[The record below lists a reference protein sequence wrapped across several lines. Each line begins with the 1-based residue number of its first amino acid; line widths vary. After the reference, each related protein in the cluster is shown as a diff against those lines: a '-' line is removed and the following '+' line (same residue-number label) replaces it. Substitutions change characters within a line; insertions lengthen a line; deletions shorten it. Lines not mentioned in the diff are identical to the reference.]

1 MWKYAG
7 ISFVVLL
14 LTMLCVG
21 SAAAQGHVIPF
32 TVIEIECSEE
42 PGEITE
48 GEDIVRDSNRC
59 GIIQPQDRPYDF
71 FTERRQPCP
80 TNVPISSSS

>member
-14 LTMLCVG
+14 LTVRCVG

-32 TVIEIECSEE
+32 TVVEIECSEE
-42 PGEITE
+42 PGEMTE
-48 GEDIVRDSNRC
+48 GEDVVHS
-59 GIIQPQDRPYDF
+59 QDQMDTAVWFSSEPLLNGRVA
-71 FTERRQPCP
+71 
-80 TNVPISSSS
+80 NVLSWE